1 MKAVLI
7 LLILAAT
14 MPASSQKIL
23 DLHYTSVFGR
33 NKSFQF
39 HNNDNFCYKLKGDAF
54 YRKHKLVN
62 MQDSLL
68 VFDNDAVV
76 ELGRIKAVKIEGARI
91 SPYFFGAGALFLLM
105 DTGHGLIFG
114 RSQVVSDQALTV
126 LGSCVGAGLV
136 VNYFQDK
143 RIRIKKNA
151 VFRIIDTDYRNL
163 QADSNP

>member
-1 MKAVLI
+1 MKALLTILI
-7 LLILAAT
+7 LMTVIT
-14 MPASSQKIL
+14 GYPQKIL

-39 HNNDNFCYKLKGDAF
+39 YNNSVFFYKLRGDMF

-62 MQDSLL
+62 MQDSIL
-68 VFDNDAVV
+68 VFENDAVA
-76 ELGRIKAVKIEGARI
+76 ELGKIKAVKIEGA
-91 SPYFFGAGALFLLM
+91 SFSSYFFGAGALFLLM

-126 LGSCVGAGLV
+126 LGSCVGAGLIV
-136 VNYFQDK
+136 KYFQDK
-143 RIRIKKNA
+143 HIRIKKNS

-163 QADSNP
+163 QAESNQ